1 MTKRAKRKDLFGE
14 ILTQIREEA
23 GMTTAEAARESG
35 LFPHQINDWELGK
48 ISPTLRTLERLL
60 NLYGYEVEIV
70 KK

>member
-1 MTKRAKRKDLFGE
+1 MRKRAKRKDLFGE

-23 GMTTAEAARESG
+23 GMTTAEAAQQSG
-35 LFPHQINDWELGK
+35 LFPQQINNWERGK
-48 ISPTLRTLERLL
+48 VSPTLRTLERLL

>member
-1 MTKRAKRKDLFGE
+1 LFGE

-23 GMTTAEAARESG
+23 GMTTAEAAQQSG
-35 LFPHQINDWELGK
+35 LFPQQINNWERGK
-48 ISPTLRTLERLL
+48 VSPTLRTLERLL